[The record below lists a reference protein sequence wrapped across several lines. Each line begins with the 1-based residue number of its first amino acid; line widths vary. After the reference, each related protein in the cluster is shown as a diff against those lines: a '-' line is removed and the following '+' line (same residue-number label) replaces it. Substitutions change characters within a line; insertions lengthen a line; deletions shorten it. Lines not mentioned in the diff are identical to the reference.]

1 MFGSFFPFERAAQP
15 SELPA
20 PPTRWRGWSR
30 RRMSEPMW
38 KERASEALIRAITIS
53 VCLSPAVRH
62 PVSPLS
68 TRALPPS
75 PSAFLGRIASN
86 LHSPT
91 HFPPCHRCWV
101 GSETEPAALWKLQ
114 SALFQNT
121 GELVR
126 QLPEIHSIN
135 LMPEQMNNWTGT
147 GGGNILCIQSLTFSK
162 KTQSLIWYFVYY
174 LAQRYGSLNLWTQEK
189 WAVIAGCS
197 LFSYNLFQPKYLKL
211 FFLSCYATL
220 PTTGVWSMLRMRQIN
235 TTATDLVQGNMRQ
248 WHHSLNR
255 MWMRTRLCI
264 HFLNPSQKEV
274 DSCSKL
280 AVRQQVSRENTS
292 IRKLTTKN
300 AATYVDCCLFKF
312 YSELGQ
318 LYSSQGEK
326 RRASQRCSLSSR
338 AWEWWPEARTRYAT
352 YHIRFHSQ
360 TPRPDDTRWA
370 SVSRALNVNQ
380 HPFRC
385 ISYELQPTPHDF
397 PLAA

>member
-75 PSAFLGRIASN
+75 PSAFLRRIASN

-211 FFLSCYATL
+211 FLLSCYATL

-264 HFLNPSQKEV
+264 HFLNPSQKAV
-274 DSCSKL
+274 GSCSKL
-280 AVRQQVSRENTS
+280 AVRSKCPVKTHQSANWQ
-292 IRKLTTKN
+292 RKTLPHMWTAVFLNLTQNSGNCT
-300 AATYVDCCLFKF
+300 AAKAKKA
-312 YSELGQ
+312 SEPTVQPFFPSLGVMAWSKDALRNISHSVPQ
-318 LYSSQGEK
+318 PDSEAGWY
-326 RRASQRCSLSSR
+326 ALSERLPS
-338 AWEWWPEARTRYAT
+338 PK
-352 YHIRFHSQ
+352 
-360 TPRPDDTRWA
+360 
-370 SVSRALNVNQ
+370 
-380 HPFRC
+380 C
-385 ISYELQPTPHDF
+385 
-397 PLAA
+397 

>member
-1 MFGSFFPFERAAQP
+1 
-15 SELPA
+15 
-20 PPTRWRGWSR
+20 
-30 RRMSEPMW
+30 
-38 KERASEALIRAITIS
+38 
-53 VCLSPAVRH
+53 
-62 PVSPLS
+62 
-68 TRALPPS
+68 
-75 PSAFLGRIASN
+75 
-86 LHSPT
+86 
-91 HFPPCHRCWV
+91 
-101 GSETEPAALWKLQ
+101 
-114 SALFQNT
+114 
-121 GELVR
+121 
-126 QLPEIHSIN
+126 
-135 LMPEQMNNWTGT
+135 MNNWTGT

-235 TTATDLVQGNMRQ
+235 TTATDLLQGNMRQ

-264 HFLNPSQKEV
+264 NILNPSQKEV
-274 DSCSKL
+274 DLCSKP
-280 AVRQQVSRENTS
+280 AVWSKCPVKTHQSANWQRKTLPHMWTAVFFSKILLRTRATVQQPKR
-292 IRKLTTKN
+292 
-300 AATYVDCCLFKF
+300 
-312 YSELGQ
+312 
-318 LYSSQGEK
+318 K
-326 RRASQRCSLSSR
+326 RRASQRFILSSR
-338 AWEWWPEARTRYAT
+338 AWDWWPEARTRYAT

-360 TPRPDDTRWA
+360 TPRPDDTRWV

>member
-1 MFGSFFPFERAAQP
+1 M
-15 SELPA
+15 
-20 PPTRWRGWSR
+20 
-30 RRMSEPMW
+30 
-38 KERASEALIRAITIS
+38 S
-53 VCLSPAVRH
+53 VCHLLCVIQSP
-62 PVSPLS
+62 PLS
-68 TRALPPS
+68 TCAPPDPPPTPTFPP
-75 PSAFLGRIASN
+75 PSAFLRHIASN

-135 LMPEQMNNWTGT
+135 LMPEQMNNRTGT
-147 GGGNILCIQSLTFSK
+147 GGGNILCIQFLTFSK

-174 LAQRYGSLNLWTQEK
+174 LAQRYGFLNLWTQEK

-220 PTTGVWSMLRMRQIN
+220 PTTGVRSMLRMRQIN
-235 TTATDLVQGNMRQ
+235 TTATDLLQGNMRQ
-248 WHHSLNR
+248 GHHSLVIR
-255 MWMRTRLCI
+255 WKCRLGFAFVRLFLDPSQEEVDPWKSIRSHGSWLMQQPRQQSKCPVKTHHSADWHRKRCHICGLLSFWIWLRTR
-264 HFLNPSQKEV
+264 
-274 DSCSKL
+274 
-280 AVRQQVSRENTS
+280 ATVRQPKR
-292 IRKLTTKN
+292 
-300 AATYVDCCLFKF
+300 
-312 YSELGQ
+312 
-318 LYSSQGEK
+318 K
-326 RRASQRCSLSSR
+326 RRASQRFGLSSW
-338 AWEWWPEARTRYAT
+338 AWKWWPEARTRYAR
-352 YHIRFHSQ
+352 YHIRFHRQ
-360 TPRPDDTRWA
+360 PLRPDDTCWA

-385 ISYELQPTPHDF
+385 ISYELQPTPRVF

>member
-1 MFGSFFPFERAAQP
+1 MWGDRCLAASFR
-15 SELPA
+15 SSGLHNPA
-20 PPTRWRGWSR
+20 SSQHPLTRWRGWSR

-68 TRALPPS
+68 TCAPPPS
-75 PSAFLGRIASN
+75 LPQPPPSAFLRHIASN

-91 HFPPCHRCWV
+91 HFPPCHRCRV

-147 GGGNILCIQSLTFSK
+147 GGGNILCIQFLTISK

-174 LAQRYGSLNLWTQEK
+174 LARRCGSLNLWTQEK

-220 PTTGVWSMLRMRQIN
+220 PTTGVRSMLRMRQIN
-235 TTATDLVQGNMRQ
+235 TTATDLLQGNMRQ
-248 WHHSLNR
+248 GHRSLVIRWKCRLVFAFVRLFLDPSQEEVDPWKSVCSYESRLMQQPGEQSKCPVKTHHSAN
-255 MWMRTRLCI
+255 W
-264 HFLNPSQKEV
+264 Q
-274 DSCSKL
+274 
-280 AVRQQVSRENTS
+280 
-292 IRKLTTKN
+292 RK
-300 AATYVDCCLFKF
+300 
-312 YSELGQ
+312 
-318 LYSSQGEK
+318 
-326 RRASQRCSLSSR
+326 RCPICGLLS
-338 AWEWWPEARTRYAT
+338 
-352 YHIRFHSQ
+352 F
-360 TPRPDDTRWA
+360 
-370 SVSRALNVNQ
+370 
-380 HPFRC
+380 
-385 ISYELQPTPHDF
+385 
-397 PLAA
+397 